1 MKALTALLMAM
12 TATLFFACNAPTA
25 NTTDAL
31 LKNEAQR
38 KAVITGFMNNHDYT
52 AELIDSLISRDHTRQ
67 MMASDK
73 GMMHMMMTEGDI
85 TKIMGD
91 TAAHHM
97 MMHNMMRMMEK
108 DSIACTAFCDK
119 MMDDPKM
126 KKMMQNMMEHK
137 GMMHK
142 GEMPKK
148 K

>member
-1 MKALTALLMAM
+1 MKALTALLMAI
-12 TATLFFACNAPTA
+12 TATLFFACTAPIT
-25 NTTDAL
+25 NVDAQF
-31 LKNEAQR
+31 KDATQR
-38 KAVITGFMNNHDYT
+38 KAVITGLLNNHEYT
-52 AELIDSLISRDHTRQ
+52 AELIDSLISRDHSRQ

-85 TKIMGD
+85 TKIMED
-91 TAAHHM
+91 TAAHNM
-97 MMHNMMRMMEK
+97 MMHNMMMMMEK
-108 DSIACTAFCDK
+108 DSVACTAFCNK

-126 KKMMQNMMEHK
+126 KTMMQNMMEHK